1 MLRPLIAVAAC
12 AQVLLPSILSA
23 AVHVPR
29 AHHYHE
35 RASLPRPGRLWG
47 KPRAGGAGLPQQAGE
62 DTVAWGAGWRAM
74 RPDCHIGV
82 WTAALG
88 GSGRHAGACAVVF
101 LAISQLCA
109 MPYWGSQRSARRGCK
124 RCAAARNWRQC
135 GRIFIESISK
145 GVLMAC
151 ALALPAYW
159 LFSPPQPPP
168 PPPLRFPTSFLHS
181 GGCSS
186 VPTGGRGIQ
195 HWRCRAELGAS
206 QSSPIRTAPRAQP
219 SAPRK

>member
-1 MLRPLIAVAAC
+1 MFGGKRGYLCNKPQHIRKAFKSSAGHTIALRCQNAMLRPLIAVAAC

-23 AVHVPR
+23 AVHVLR

-88 GSGRHAGACAVVF
+88 GSGRHAGACAVVV

-109 MPYWGSQRSARRGCK
+109 MPYWGSQRSARRGRK
-124 RCAAARNWRQC
+124 RCVAARNWRQC
-135 GRIFIESISK
+135 GRIFI
-145 GVLMAC
+145 
-151 ALALPAYW
+151 
-159 LFSPPQPPP
+159 
-168 PPPLRFPTSFLHS
+168 
-181 GGCSS
+181 
-186 VPTGGRGIQ
+186 
-195 HWRCRAELGAS
+195 
-206 QSSPIRTAPRAQP
+206 
-219 SAPRK
+219 